1 MAKQL
6 LWSTAVQL
14 GTFAEISILI
24 FLSSGF
30 LLSPQIWIEVYQMW
44 PPILSLFVQ
53 NVASWY
59 LEVDCCWSRALPGNW
74 HQLIQKIAARQG
86 REGEYHRTATKLKQ
100 NNRAFES
107 FNSGHLLE
115 GRRVETTSGAETKS
129 HRHFV
134 RHSFQ
139 TKLSIQSIPSP
150 QYPFEWYV
158 FKTLEMKCKS
168 RLTKIAVVALECE
181 SL

>member
-1 MAKQL
+1 MAKQP

-14 GTFAEISILI
+14 GTSAMISILI
-24 FLSSGF
+24 FLSFRS
-30 LLSPQIWIEVYQMW
+30 LLSLQIWIEVYQMW
-44 PPILSLFVQ
+44 APILSLFVQ

-74 HQLIQKIAARQG
+74 HQLIQKIAASQG
-86 REGEYHRTATKLKQ
+86 RESTIGAATKLNQ
-100 NNRAFES
+100 NHRAFES
-107 FNSGHLLE
+107 FSSGHLLE
-115 GRRVETTSGAETKS
+115 ASGDHFWSRNKIAIK
-129 HRHFV
+129 HFV

-139 TKLSIQSIPSP
+139 TKLSIQPSLAH
-150 QYPFEWYV
+150 YIYV

-168 RLTKIAVVALECE
+168 RLTKNAVVALECE

>member
-1 MAKQL
+1 MAKQP

-14 GTFAEISILI
+14 GTSIMISILI
-24 FLSSGF
+24 FLSFGS

-44 PPILSLFVQ
+44 APILSLFVQ

-86 REGEYHRTATKLKQ
+86 RESTIGAATKSNQ
-100 NNRAFES
+100 NHQAFES

-115 GRRVETTSGAETKS
+115 GRLVETTSGAETKS

-139 TKLSIQSIPSP
+139 TKLSIQSILSP
-150 QYPFEWYV
+150 QYPFQWYV
-158 FKTLEMKCKS
+158 FKTQEMKCKS
-168 RLTKIAVVALECE
+168 RPTKNAVVALECE

>member
-1 MAKQL
+1 MTKQP

-14 GTFAEISILI
+14 GTSSEISILT
-24 FLSSGF
+24 FLSFRS
-30 LLSPQIWIEVYQMW
+30 LLSLQIWIEVYQMW

-86 REGEYHRTATKLKQ
+86 RESTIGAATKLKQ
-100 NNRAFES
+100 NHRAFES

-115 GRRVETTSGAETKS
+115 GRRGETTSRAETKS

-139 TKLSIQSIPSP
+139 TKLSIQSILSP
-150 QYPFEWYV
+150 QYPFECYV
-158 FKTLEMKCKS
+158 FKTQEMKCKS
-168 RLTKIAVVALECE
+168 RRTKNAVVALECE